1 MTKNKILMSVVLVYL
16 SFALFPGCKSHTKVA
31 VSENSTPSKEQ
42 VIERGRYLV
51 ASIGCSDCHS
61 PKKITPEGPVVI
73 QTLMFSG
80 FPADGK
86 LPKFDKTILE
96 QGWTLSNNDFTA
108 NVGSFGVSYGANI
121 TTDSSGIGNWPE
133 ANFIRAMKKGKFKGV
148 EGARTL
154 LPPMPW
160 EDFQNLKDDD
170 VKAIYAFLITTNPV
184 HNVVPMTMS
193 LEDIK

>member
-1 MTKNKILMSVVLVYL
+1 MTNKLLMILVVAFFSLVL
-16 SFALFPGCKSHTKVA
+16 LPGCKSKTKVT

-61 PKKITPEGPVVI
+61 PKKITPEGPVI
-73 QTLMFSG
+73 IHTLMFSG
-80 FPADGK
+80 FPSDGK
-86 LPKFDKTILE
+86 LPKFDKKMLE
-96 QGWTLSNNDFTA
+96 EGWTLSNNDFTA

-121 TTDSSGIGNWPE
+121 TSDPTGIGNWPQE
-133 ANFIRAMKKGKFKGV
+133 NFIRAMKKGKFKGV

-154 LPPMPW
+154 LAPMPW
-160 EDFQNLKDDD
+160 QDFQNLTDDD
-170 VKAIYAFLITTNPV
+170 VTAIYAFLITTNPV
-184 HNVVPMTMS
+184 HNVVPMAMS